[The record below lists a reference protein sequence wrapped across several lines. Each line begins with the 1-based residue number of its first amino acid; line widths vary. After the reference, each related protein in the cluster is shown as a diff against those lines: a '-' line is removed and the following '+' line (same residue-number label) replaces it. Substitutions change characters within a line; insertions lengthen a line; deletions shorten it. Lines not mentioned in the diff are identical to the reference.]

1 MLMKEEEI
9 NSLIELRKV
18 LCEKMLNISSVPA
31 ERLEASKRLTI
42 VDEQLLEY
50 KYEKALK
57 TLQEIELTNDK
68 SRRQEW
74 RNLKKFEK
82 YAKGKLG
89 K

>member
-1 MLMKEEEI
+1 MVEQDI
-9 NSLIELRKV
+9 NALIELRES
-18 LCEKMLNISSVPA
+18 LCEKMLDISSVPA
-31 ERLEASKRLTI
+31 ERVEASKRLAL

-57 TLQEIELTNDK
+57 TLQEIELHNDR

-82 YAKGKLG
+82 YAKDKLN

>member
-1 MLMKEEEI
+1 MVEQDI
-9 NSLIELRKV
+9 NALIELRES
-18 LCEKMLNISSVPA
+18 LCEKMLDISSVPA
-31 ERLEASKRLTI
+31 ERVEASKRLSL

-50 KYEKALK
+50 KYEKAKK
-57 TLQEIELTNDK
+57 TLQEIELHNDK

-82 YAKGKLG
+82 YAKDKLN

>member
-1 MLMKEEEI
+1 MKEEEI

>member
-1 MLMKEEEI
+1 MVEQDI
-9 NSLIELRKV
+9 NALIELRKS
-18 LCEKMLNISSVPA
+18 LCDKILSISAVPA

-42 VDEQLLEY
+42 VDEQLLVY

-82 YAKGKLG
+82 YAKGKLN

>member
-1 MLMKEEEI
+1 MVEQDI
-9 NSLIELRKV
+9 NALIELRES
-18 LCEKMLNISSVPA
+18 LCEKMLDISSVPA
-31 ERLEASKRLTI
+31 ERVEASKRLALI
-42 VDEQLLEY
+42 DEQLLEY
-50 KYEKALK
+50 KYEKAIK
-57 TLQEIELTNDK
+57 TLQDIELHNDK